1 MSRAIGVHGAP
12 LVFVKENAVL
22 VLLLGEADNPAPH
35 APRVAVPKLGLR
47 EIETACDG
55 ADLIIGDTN
64 GAGKSAAASA
74 AAQAPK
80 AQTFFVPEIVTHEMI
95 DTVQLAAEMIRLTP
109 AA

>member
-1 MSRAIGVHGAP
+1 MSRAVAVHGAP
-12 LVFVKENAVL
+12 LIFVKKNAVL
-22 VLLLGEADNPAPH
+22 VLLLDEADNPAPH
-35 APRVAVPKLGLR
+35 APRVAVSKRGLR
-47 EIETACDG
+47 EIETASEG
-55 ADLIIGDTN
+55 AYFIIGDAN
-64 GAGKSAAASA
+64 SSGKSAAASA